1 MRLSSWL
8 ASTLPGCSDLVGSS
22 SSPTEGAAHAEEAV
36 GTVPAVGHLMSRNF
50 VGLCATGA
58 ALLVTQQALAR
69 PEAKSL
75 PRHRVSLSI
84 DFAGLILA
92 NPIVRP
98 TIDLRLGHK
107 WSLSMAIGLG
117 SRAVFDANERTI
129 GRRLAWDAAI
139 RPRYFLLGD
148 FDQGV
153 HIGAATTFA
162 RVSGRMLTDQ
172 DFIEPPV
179 GLWIGPTIGF
189 KTTLLPLIDVD
200 IEAGA
205 LFRLVAPSTSIDSST
220 VVPYGALLIG
230 RSF

>member
-1 MRLSSWL
+1 
-8 ASTLPGCSDLVGSS
+8 
-22 SSPTEGAAHAEEAV
+22 
-36 GTVPAVGHLMSRNF
+36 MSRNF
-50 VGLCATGA
+50 VGLFATGA

-84 DFAGLILA
+84 DFAGLNLA

-98 TIDLRLGHK
+98 TIDL
-107 WSLSMAIGLG
+107 
-117 SRAVFDANERTI
+117 
-129 GRRLAWDAAI
+129 RLAWDAAI

-162 RVSGRMLTDQ
+162 RVSGRMLTAQ
-172 DFIEPPV
+172 GFIEPPV

-189 KTTLLPLIDVD
+189 KTTFLPLIDVD

-205 LFRLVAPSTSIDSST
+205 LFRLVAPSTSIDSSI